1 MQTPVD
7 QMRHALQTS
16 TLETPPGPSHWG
28 DMRQH
33 IFYGAVYHL
42 FLLFFN
48 RAYPNFQGHR
58 NLPVRQKFK
67 KYLRK
72 LLFTLPSLLR
82 RELESRRLHLA
93 GAPYHLVLMQLQHDS
108 AFQAHSP
115 FTTNKEFLDQ
125 VLHGFAK
132 GAPRHHLLV
141 IKAHPLEPDSPA
153 LHQIVCALAQK
164 HQVMDRVRYVE
175 GGKLA
180 KTLKQARSAVT
191 VNSTAGQQ
199 AFWRGIPLKIFGA
212 VIYAKPDFTSQQG
225 RADFSPPQPDPTADR
240 IGYLD
245 VICCKPPKSQADFI
259 LKKGVAKLR
268 VRWSI

>member
-1 MQTPVD
+1 
-7 QMRHALQTS
+7 
-16 TLETPPGPSHWG
+16 
-28 DMRQH
+28 MRQH
-33 IFYGAVYHL
+33 VFYGAVYHF

-58 NLPVRQKFK
+58 NLPVRKEFK

-125 VLHGFAK
+125 LLHGFAK
-132 GAPRHHLLV
+132 GAFRHHLLV
-141 IKAHPLEPDSPA
+141 LKAHPLEPDSPM
-153 LHQIVCALAQK
+153 LHQIFRALAQK

-180 KTLKQARSAVT
+180 KILKQARSAVT
-191 VNSTAGQQ
+191 VDLTAEQQ
-199 AFWRGIPLKIFGA
+199 ALWRGIPLKIFDA
-212 VIYAKPDFTSQQG
+212 AFYAKPDFISQQES
-225 RADFSPPQPDPTADR
+225 ADFFAAATLSHSKSYR
-240 IGYLD
+240 I
-245 VICCKPPKSQADFI
+245 F
-259 LKKGVAKLR
+259 R
-268 VRWSI
+268 R